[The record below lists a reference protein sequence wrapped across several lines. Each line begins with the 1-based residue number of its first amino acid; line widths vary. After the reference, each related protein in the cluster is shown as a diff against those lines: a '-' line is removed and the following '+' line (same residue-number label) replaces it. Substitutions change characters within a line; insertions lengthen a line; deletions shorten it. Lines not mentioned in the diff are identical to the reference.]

1 LFGRK
6 RNSRVKCD
14 QSKDVL
20 ARKCDV
26 LAKTLDFSTRFCYD
40 RCIRAD
46 ILTDFYNHVER
57 VKIVEKEFYT
67 PSEME
72 IVSFKVEDVI
82 TTSGELIED
91 GDTD

>member
-1 LFGRK
+1 MFGRK

-40 RCIRAD
+40 RYIRAD
-46 ILTDFYNHVER
+46 ILIESYNYIER
-57 VKIVEKEFYT
+57 MNIMEKEFYT

-72 IVSFKVEDVI
+72 IVSFEVEDAI
-82 TTSGELIED
+82 TTSLIED